1 MLVFSGFLSSSPVTG
16 QDMVQPASSAAT
28 LKDFFHQALKNSERI
43 AISEAAVRQAEA
55 FYRQTLGGALPEFL
69 YRRQTLWDDSSDSSR
84 DGMFRI
90 TKTDLTGY
98 RELAALS
105 SGRSTVEQRKY
116 ERQRAEQLL
125 LQDVAS
131 AFYSLLLAEENVS
144 ATKTLIELARER
156 LAELEERVRV
166 GRTREADTIGQ
177 EVLMASLESQL
188 EESQRQV
195 DARRDLLAFLAG
207 VRDLEQPV
215 AEGAVDM
222 ESLSLENYL
231 ARAGTRPD
239 IQAARENVN
248 SLKALRKV
256 ADADFFPSLNLSAN
270 SYTDRSQSHDADWD
284 VSLSVDVP
292 LWDWGA
298 RKGTVKAA
306 TAVLDQAEKNLQ
318 LNLRQADLDI
328 RNAYRDYQS
337 TQKQLAIRAKSV
349 ELARRDYQMQ
359 VRDDR
364 QGLVTSLEVFESLDR
379 LNTAELAFNNAR
391 LQERLAAVNL
401 KIAAGA
407 KPDEI
412 LK

>member
-1 MLVFSGFLSSSPVTG
+1 MG
-16 QDMVQPASSAAT
+16 QDIVGPASFAAT

-55 FYRQTLGGALPEFL
+55 LYRQTLGGSLPEFL
-69 YRRQTLWDDSSDSSR
+69 YRRQTLLDDSSDSSR

-90 TKTDLTGY
+90 TKTDLTGC

-125 LQDVAS
+125 LQDVAT

-156 LAELEERVRV
+156 LAELQERVRV
-166 GRTREADTIGQ
+166 GRTREPDAIGQ

-256 ADADFFPSLNLSAN
+256 ADADFLPSLNLSAN

-298 RKGTVKAA
+298 RKGSATAA

-318 LNLRQADLDI
+318 LNLRQADLEI

-401 KIAAGA
+401 KIAGGA